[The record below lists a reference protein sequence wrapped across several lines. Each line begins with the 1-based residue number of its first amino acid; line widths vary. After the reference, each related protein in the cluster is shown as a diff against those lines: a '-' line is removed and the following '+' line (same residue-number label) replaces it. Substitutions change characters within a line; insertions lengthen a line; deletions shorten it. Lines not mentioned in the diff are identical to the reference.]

1 MLKFTVKMAS
11 TAALLAIA
19 SPLVAQDAAAPGPN
33 TVVATVNGT
42 EITLGQMIIS
52 RSQLPPQY
60 QQLPDEVLFEGVLDQ
75 LIQQQVLADTLEADP
90 TRVTIALQN
99 ERRGLLAGEVINSVV
114 EEAMTDE
121 AIQAI
126 YDELVLG
133 AGPAQEFNAS
143 HILVETEE
151 ESAAVVARLNAGEA
165 FADLARELS
174 LDPGSG
180 ANGGE
185 LGWFGLGM
193 MVPPFEQAVSD
204 LEVGAVSDPVQTQ
217 FGWHIIQLNDKRDMV
232 PPTLEEVRE
241 ELESQVRQ
249 NAIEDLLSGLLD
261 EAVIVRPEDGA
272 FDPSVLLNL
281 GLLSE

>member
-11 TAALLAIA
+11 TALLLAIA

-60 QQLPDEVLFEGVLDQ
+60 QQLPDDVLFDGVLDQ

-133 AGPAQEFNAS
+133 
-143 HILVETEE
+143 ETEE

-261 EAVIVRPEDGA
+261 AAVVVRPEDGA